1 MVLQTVFSFPFW
13 EDLGGDTPVSKVKL
27 DMEAEAS
34 GENPFRNGAA
44 FSTTRHSWGLSLYS
58 QYNHL
63 TSHNFHLHL
72 QLHSLVFHSLSLLEL
87 HILLFICAFR
97 LQIQLVQH
105 CTHLLSSPSPR
116 LFLLLNP
123 PPGLL
128 LRPVESSS
136 PSYPGPSS
144 HSLHLIL
151 NICLWQ
157 WFATLGAKQ
166 NHLERF

>member
-1 MVLQTVFSFPFW
+1 
-13 EDLGGDTPVSKVKL
+13 
-27 DMEAEAS
+27 MEAEAS
-34 GENPFRNGAA
+34 GENPFRNGAV
-44 FSTTRHSWGLSLYS
+44 FSTTRHFWGLSLYF

-63 TSHNFHLHL
+63 TSHNFHPPPLTSFPNLPFSVPTGTSHPPSHL
-72 QLHSLVFHSLSLLEL
+72 C
-87 HILLFICAFR
+87 ILTSNSSGSTLYY
-97 LQIQLVQH
+97 
-105 CTHLLSSPSPR
+105 LLSSPSPH

-128 LRPVESSS
+128 LQPVESSS

-157 WFATLGAKQ
+157 WFATLAAKQ